1 MTGKQF
7 RDSPEFDLIARYF
20 FKHAVSGIEH
30 SDYID
35 LSVGDDAA
43 VVRAPEGHS
52 LVFSIDT
59 QVEGRHFPI
68 GFPAELIAHRALA
81 SALSDLAAMGAK
93 AHHFT
98 LALTLPHS
106 DADWLTAFSGGLF
119 ALAEQLNVR
128 LVGGDTTKG
137 PLAVTI
143 QVHGFVPNNA
153 YISRRGALIGDEV
166 YVTGPLGDAGAG
178 LAIALECMQDQRF
191 ECLSLNE
198 QYLFERFAKPVP
210 PLTTGEAAREY
221 ASAGLDISDGL
232 LADLQQLCCA
242 SSVSC
247 TVDIANIPLSEQLLA
262 YAGRDRALSYA
273 LSAGDDYELLLTL
286 PSSMGDHA
294 ARLGLIKL
302 GCITERHSA
311 PCVVLLKNGERH
323 ILPNQKGFDHFE

>member
-30 SDYID
+30 SDCID

-43 VVRAPEGHS
+43 VVRVPEGHS

-59 QVEGRHFPI
+59 QVKGRHFPI
-68 GFPAELIAHRALA
+68 GFPAEFIAHRALA
-81 SALSDLAAMGAK
+81 SALSDIAAMGAK

-106 DADWLTAFSGGLF
+106 DAGWLTAFSGGLF
-119 ALAEQLNVR
+119 ALAEQFNVR

-137 PLAVTI
+137 PLAITI
-143 QVHGFVPNNA
+143 QVHGFAPNDA
-153 YISRRGALIGDEV
+153 YISRRGASISDEV

-178 LAIALECMQDQRF
+178 LAIAFECMQDQRF
-191 ECLSLNE
+191 ESLGINE
-198 QYLFERFAKPVP
+198 QYLFERFARPVP
-210 PLTTGEAAREY
+210 RLTIGEAVREY

-242 SSVSC
+242 SNVSC
-247 TVDIANIPLSEQLLA
+247 NLDIANIPLSKQLIA
-262 YAGRDRALSYA
+262 YAGRERALSYA

-286 PSSMGDHA
+286 PISMRDHA
-294 ARLGLIKL
+294 ARLGLIKI
-302 GCITERHSA
+302 GCITERRSA
-311 PCVVLLKNGERH
+311 PDVVLFKNGERH
-323 ILPNQKGFDHFE
+323 VLPNEKGFDHFE